1 MASRAILLSESF
13 SQKACSPR
21 LPVRAVVVN
30 FLPRLSAESSKWY
43 KVKMQSGDRPRL
55 LFDSVLLGI
64 IGGLGAQLFMWM
76 LRISQDFF
84 LTRLAGYHPPGLPEE
99 GGVLRQ
105 VIGPH
110 GLWLVPVA
118 ATLGGLISGALV
130 YGLAP
135 ETEGHGTD
143 TVVKAVHFTGSVL
156 RARVAPVKMLAS
168 AITIGSGGSA
178 GREGPIALIAA
189 GFGSVYASLWHRP
202 ERERRLLVLM
212 GMAAGLSAIFRSPI
226 GTAVFAVEVL
236 YGGMDFEADALM
248 YCMLAAIV
256 AYAVNGWFVGWQSLF
271 RVPSHL
277 SAAGLAE
284 YGWYIALGA
293 ASGIVA
299 TILPEVFYRVRDAF
313 AAIRIPNWIKPAIG
327 GLGLGL
333 LALRL
338 PQVLGGGY
346 GWIQEA
352 IDGHL
357 VLHLL
362 LILLFAKIVALS
374 LTVSSG
380 GSGGVFA
387 PSLFVGAMLGGVFA
401 GVFHHASAG
410 LVIVG
415 MASVFG
421 GAARVPIATLLMVVE
436 MTGGY
441 QLLVPAGLAVMLSFL
456 IQTNLSSVFRY
467 GSLYEAQVA
476 GRVDSPAHR
485 AENVRI
491 AMRLLDQGKVSL
503 PPQVN
508 HLHLAALLQSGL
520 ALDLPDGSQLMAG
533 ALRPESPWVGKQI
546 RARALSG
553 PIDDA
558 KIVAVL
564 RGKSVMLARPE
575 TVLQPG
581 DRLLLIAPRQARP
594 ELAQHLA
601 PPPALNP
608 QTGTTGT
615 S

>member
-1 MASRAILLSESF
+1 
-13 SQKACSPR
+13 
-21 LPVRAVVVN
+21 
-30 FLPRLSAESSKWY
+30 
-43 KVKMQSGDRPRL
+43 
-55 LFDSVLLGI
+55 
-64 IGGLGAQLFMWM
+64 M
-76 LRISQDFF
+76 LRE
-84 LTRLAGYHPPGLPEE
+84 A
-99 GGVLRQ
+99 
-105 VIGPH
+105 IGPH
-110 GLWLVPVA
+110 GLWLVPVVT
-118 ATLGGLISGALV
+118 TLGGLISGALV

-143 TVVKAVHFTGSVL
+143 TVVKAVHYTGSVL

-189 GFGSVYASLWHRP
+189 GFGSVYASLLRRP

-226 GTAVFAVEVL
+226 GTAIFAVEVL
-236 YGGMDFEADALM
+236 YGGMDFEADALL

-256 AYAVNGWFVGWQSLF
+256 AYAVNGWFVGWQPLF

-277 SAAGLAE
+277 AATKLRD
-284 YGWYIALGA
+284 YGWYIGLGA
-293 ASGIVA
+293 ASGVVA
-299 TILPEVFYRVRDAF
+299 TILPEVFYRIRDAF
-313 AAIRIPNWIKPAIG
+313 VALRVPAWIKPAIG

-357 VLHLL
+357 ALHLL
-362 LILLFAKIVALS
+362 IVLLVAKMVALS

-387 PSLFVGAMLGGVFA
+387 PSLYVGAMLGGAFA
-401 GVFHHASAG
+401 GIFHHDSAG

-415 MASVFG
+415 MAAVFG
-421 GAARVPIATLLMVVE
+421 GAARVPIATLLMVAE

-456 IQTNLSSVFRY
+456 IQINLSSFLKY

-476 GRVDSPAHR
+476 ARADSPAHR
-485 AENVRI
+485 AENIRI
-491 AMRLLDQGKVSL
+491 ALRLLDQGKVTL
-503 PPQVN
+503 PPQMN

-520 ALDLPDGSQLMAG
+520 SLDLPDGSQLVTG

-546 RARALSG
+546 QARVLIG
-553 PIDDA
+553 PLADA
-558 KIVAVL
+558 KLVAVL
-564 RGKSVMLARPE
+564 RGKSVMMARPE

-581 DRLLLIAPRQARP
+581 DRLLLIASPQAQE
-594 ELAQHLA
+594 ELQKHLVPARAQDPHLSTA
-601 PPPALNP
+601 TA
-608 QTGTTGT
+608 G
-615 S
+615 

>member
-1 MASRAILLSESF
+1 
-13 SQKACSPR
+13 
-21 LPVRAVVVN
+21 
-30 FLPRLSAESSKWY
+30 
-43 KVKMQSGDRPRL
+43 
-55 LFDSVLLGI
+55 
-64 IGGLGAQLFMWM
+64 MWM
-76 LRISQDFF
+76 LRLSQYFF
-84 LTRLAGYHPPGLPEE
+84 LTWIAGYRPPGLPEE
-99 GGVLRQ
+99 GGMLREA
-105 VIGPH
+105 IGPH
-110 GLWLVPVA
+110 GLWLVPVVT
-118 ATLGGLISGALV
+118 TLGGLISGALV

-143 TVVKAVHFTGSVL
+143 TVVKAVHYTGSVL

-189 GFGSVYASLWHRP
+189 GFGSVYASLLRRP

-226 GTAVFAVEVL
+226 GTAIFAVEVL
-236 YGGMDFEADALM
+236 YGGMDFEADALL

-256 AYAVNGWFVGWQSLF
+256 AYAVNGWFVGWQPLF

-277 SAAGLAE
+277 AATKLRD
-284 YGWYIALGA
+284 YGWYIGLGA
-293 ASGIVA
+293 ASGVVA
-299 TILPEVFYRVRDAF
+299 TILPEVFYRIRDAF
-313 AAIRIPNWIKPAIG
+313 VALRVPAWIKPAIG

-357 VLHLL
+357 ALHLL
-362 LILLFAKIVALS
+362 IVLLVAKMVALS

-387 PSLFVGAMLGGVFA
+387 PSLYVGAMLGGAFA
-401 GVFHHASAG
+401 GIFHHDSAG

-415 MASVFG
+415 MAAVFG
-421 GAARVPIATLLMVVE
+421 GAARVPIATLLMVAE

-456 IQTNLSSVFRY
+456 IQINLSSFLKY

-476 GRVDSPAHR
+476 ARADSPAHR
-485 AENVRI
+485 AENIRI
-491 AMRLLDQGKVSL
+491 ALRLLDQGKVTL
-503 PPQVN
+503 PPQMN

-520 ALDLPDGSQLMAG
+520 SLDLPDGSQLVTG

-546 RARALSG
+546 QARVLIG
-553 PIDDA
+553 PLADA
-558 KIVAVL
+558 KLVAVL
-564 RGKSVMLARPE
+564 RGKSVMMARPE

-581 DRLLLIAPRQARP
+581 DRLLLIASPQAQE
-594 ELAQHLA
+594 ELQKHLVPARAQDPHLSTA
-601 PPPALNP
+601 TA
-608 QTGTTGT
+608 G
-615 S
+615 

>member
-1 MASRAILLSESF
+1 MG
-13 SQKACSPR
+13 
-21 LPVRAVVVN
+21 
-30 FLPRLSAESSKWY
+30 KWY
-43 KVKMQSGDRPRL
+43 KIKMQGGDRPRL
-55 LFDSVLLGI
+55 LFDSLLLGI

-76 LRISQDFF
+76 LRLSQDFF
-84 LTRLAGYHPPGLPEE
+84 LTWIAGYRPPGLPEE
-99 GGVLRQ
+99 GGMLREA
-105 VIGPH
+105 IGPH
-110 GLWLVPVA
+110 GLWLVPVVT
-118 ATLGGLISGALV
+118 TLGGLISGALV

-143 TVVKAVHFTGSVL
+143 TVVKAVHYTGSVL

-189 GFGSVYASLWHRP
+189 GFGSVYASLLRRP

-226 GTAVFAVEVL
+226 GTAIFAVEVL

-256 AYAVNGWFVGWQSLF
+256 AYAVNGWFVGWQPLF

-277 SAAGLAE
+277 AATRLAD
-284 YGWYIALGA
+284 YGWYIGLGA
-293 ASGIVA
+293 ASGVVA
-299 TILPEVFYRVRDAF
+299 TILPEVFYRIRDAF
-313 AAIRIPNWIKPAIG
+313 VALRVPAWIKPAIG

-357 VLHLL
+357 ALHLL
-362 LILLFAKIVALS
+362 IVLMVAKMVALS

-387 PSLFVGAMLGGVFA
+387 PSLYVGAMLGGAFA
-401 GVFHHASAG
+401 GIFHHDSAG

-415 MASVFG
+415 MAAVFG
-421 GAARVPIATLLMVVE
+421 GAARVPIATLLMVAE

-456 IQTNLSSVFRY
+456 IQINLSSFLKY

-476 GRVDSPAHR
+476 ARADSPAHR
-485 AENVRI
+485 AENIRI
-491 AMRLLDQGKVSL
+491 ALRLLDQGKVTL
-503 PPQVN
+503 PPQMN

-520 ALDLPDGSQLMAG
+520 SLDLPDGSQLVTG

-546 RARALSG
+546 QARVLTG
-553 PIDDA
+553 PLADA
-558 KIVAVL
+558 KLLAVL
-564 RGKSVMLARPE
+564 RGKSVMMARPE

-581 DRLLLIAPRQARP
+581 DRLLLSASPQAQEELQKHLVPARAQDPQVSATIA
-594 ELAQHLA
+594 
-601 PPPALNP
+601 
-608 QTGTTGT
+608 

>member
-1 MASRAILLSESF
+1 
-13 SQKACSPR
+13 
-21 LPVRAVVVN
+21 
-30 FLPRLSAESSKWY
+30 
-43 KVKMQSGDRPRL
+43 
-55 LFDSVLLGI
+55 
-64 IGGLGAQLFMWM
+64 MWM
-76 LRISQDFF
+76 LRLAQNVF
-84 LTRLAGYHPPGLPEE
+84 LVWIAGYHPPGLPEE

-105 VIGPH
+105 IIGPH
-110 GLWLVPVA
+110 GLWFVPIA
-118 ATLGGLISGALV
+118 TTLGGLISGALV

-143 TVVKAVHFTGSVL
+143 TVVKAVHWTGSVL

-189 GFGSVYASLWHRP
+189 GFGSVYANFFHRP

-226 GTAVFAVEVL
+226 GTAIFSVEVL
-236 YGGMDFEADALM
+236 YSGMDFEAGALI

-256 AYAVNGWFVGWQSLF
+256 AYAVNGWFVGWQPLF
-271 RVPSHL
+271 LVPSHL
-277 SAAGLAE
+277 YVAGLAG
-284 YGWYIALGA
+284 YGWYIVLGA

-299 TILPEVFYRVRDAF
+299 TILPDVFYRVRDGFVAL
-313 AAIRIPNWIKPAIG
+313 RVPTWTKPAIG
-327 GLGLGL
+327 GLFLGV

-352 IDGHL
+352 IDGRLAVRLLL
-357 VLHLL
+357 VLLV
-362 LILLFAKIVALS
+362 AKMLALS

-387 PSLFVGAMLGGVFA
+387 PSLFIGAMLGGAFA
-401 GVFHHASAG
+401 GIFHQPPAG

-415 MASVFG
+415 MAAVFG
-421 GAARVPIATLLMVVE
+421 GAARVPIATLLMVAE

-456 IQTNLSSVFRY
+456 IQTKLSSFFKY

-476 GRVDSPAHR
+476 GQADSPAHR

-491 AMRLLDQGKVSL
+491 AVRLLDQGKVSL
-503 PPQVN
+503 PPQVT
-508 HLHLAALLQSGL
+508 HLHIAALLQSGL
-520 ALDLPDGSQLMAG
+520 ALDLPDGSQLMVG
-533 ALRPESPWVGKQI
+533 ALRPESSWVGKQI
-546 RARALSG
+546 QSRNLTGALV
-553 PIDDA
+553 DT

-564 RGKSVMLARPE
+564 RGKSVLLARPD
-575 TVLQPG
+575 TALQPG
-581 DRLLLIAPRQARP
+581 DRLLMIAPPQAQAD
-594 ELAQHLA
+594 LAKHLS
-601 PPPALNP
+601 PPSAVNP
-608 QTGTTGT
+608 QTITAGAHE